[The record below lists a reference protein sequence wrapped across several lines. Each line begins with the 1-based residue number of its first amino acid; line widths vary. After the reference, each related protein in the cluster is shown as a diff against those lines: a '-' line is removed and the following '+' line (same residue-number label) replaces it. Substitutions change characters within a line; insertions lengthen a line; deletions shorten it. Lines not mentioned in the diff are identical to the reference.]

1 MRLAIGMFTTMMC
14 WYTVSNTAIA
24 EEVKTQTTITSVQT
38 ETIGEITSLS
48 IDQLVSAMVNLNG
61 KELRSKG
68 TLGFTWMDELVFETI
83 GGTRMG
89 LELDDGRSVSKRALL
104 CNPTPCNVELMLEL
118 QISHYSGTVS
128 LDAIGYDVVFLDD
141 N

>member
-1 MRLAIGMFTTMMC
+1 MQNLTFSVFI
-14 WYTVSNTAIA
+14 VVLSNLIAFSTNA

-48 IDQLVSAMVNLNG
+48 VDQLVSAMVNLNG

-83 GGTRMG
+83 GGTRIG

>member
-1 MRLAIGMFTTMMC
+1 MQNLTISVLIAVLSSLVAFSTK
-14 WYTVSNTAIA
+14 A
-24 EEVKTQTTITSVQT
+24 EEVKTKTTITSVQT

-83 GGTRMG
+83 GGTRIG